1 MGSSVYIHS
10 EGQNDE
16 MCTSIVGKE
25 HSAEPCTLLAT
36 SDGWR
41 RVLFPLSGQCC
52 KFCNTTQEC
61 GIVRP
66 DWLQDNATYQGRKE
80 VAGMTCDGWMKRGGE
95 ENYWWAQVDT
105 QQPAL
110 YYEGYPTLPQS
121 SNYWRFIA
129 PLFSRAPLPASA
141 CAIPP
146 GCDAMCNI
154 AGSTYRERVAARW
167 AAGVGGILRQAPPP
181 AAAPQSCILAP
192 TAGAARRLTSVAC
205 INAPV
210 TASKAQQSHVRRC
223 CCGGSSTRSQR
234 EQARICTAADAPP
247 PPPSQSTA

>member
-1 MGSSVYIHS
+1 MSSMLYCFSLVAEGDHRAASAVKDPGGARGARTTGYNLTPHTPAALDYIFVFNNSVTFLYDSTTKPVGSSAYIHS
-10 EGQNDE
+10 AGQNDE
-16 MCTSIVGKE
+16 LCTSIVGKE
-25 HSAEPCTLLAT
+25 KSDEPCTLLAT

-41 RVLFPLSGQCC
+41 RVLFPRSGQCC

-121 SNYWRFIA
+121 SNYWRFI
-129 PLFSRAPLPASA
+129 PSLFSRAPLPADA
-141 CAIPP
+141 FAIPP
-146 GCDAMCNI
+146 GCDAMCDI
-154 AGSTYRERVAARW
+154 AGSSYRERIAARW
-167 AAGVGGILRQAPPP
+167 AAGVGGISKQAPPP
-181 AAAPQSCILAP
+181 AA
-192 TAGAARRLTSVAC
+192 
-205 INAPV
+205 
-210 TASKAQQSHVRRC
+210 
-223 CCGGSSTRSQR
+223 
-234 EQARICTAADAPP
+234 
-247 PPPSQSTA
+247 